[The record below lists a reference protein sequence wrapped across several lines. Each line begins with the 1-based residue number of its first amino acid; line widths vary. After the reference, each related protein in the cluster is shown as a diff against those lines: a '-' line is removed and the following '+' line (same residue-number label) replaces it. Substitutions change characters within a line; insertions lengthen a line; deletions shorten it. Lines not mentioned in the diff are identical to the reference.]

1 MSQENF
7 QATNSCCDF
16 VLAKKVNAIY
26 LIDVTSQ
33 ISPLSPPS
41 ARIQRKRLK
50 KQALIVDTAM
60 RLLADGGL
68 GHVTVGRLAA
78 ELDYTPGALYRY
90 FPSMEVLLSHMQ
102 QRAITSLGARIE
114 QALAKLEP
122 GEGMELERLR
132 VIARCY
138 LDTENRAAREEVG
151 LIGQM
156 LASPTIL
163 ISTPVAQQSIP
174 ALGSLLIRVEGFL
187 SRAQEKGVI
196 SPGSSRERAVELWA
210 ALQGALS
217 LGKLQRFDATLF
229 DSRRIGLGLVE
240 HLITAWS
247 AQSSSEVNT

>member
-1 MSQENF
+1 MALGSRQG
-7 QATNSCCDF
+7 F
-16 VLAKKVNAIY
+16 VLVKNVNSVYKIE
-26 LIDVTSQ
+26 VTAQ
-33 ISPLSPPS
+33 IPSPPS

-60 RLLADGGL
+60 RLLAEGGL

-114 QALAKLEP
+114 QAMAKIKA
-122 GEGMELERLR
+122 GDGMELERLR

-138 LDTENRAAREEVG
+138 LDTESPAAREEVG

-163 ISTPVAQQSIP
+163 IGADLAQQSAP
-174 ALGSLLIRVEGFL
+174 TLGLLLIRVEGII
-187 SRAQEKGVI
+187 SKAQEKGAI
-196 SPGSSRERAVELWA
+196 SPDSARERAVELWA

-217 LGKLQRFDATLF
+217 LGKLQRFDAALF
-229 DSRRIGLGLVE
+229 SSQRIGLGLVE

-247 AQSSSEVNT
+247 APPTSEARL